1 MDRVEPLAR
10 FSLGGAGAISP
21 TVRIDRR
28 RRREEGDEREQGRNG
43 GQGDDDA
50 GREDEPRD
58 GRPHVDVLA

>member
-28 RRREEGDEREQGRNG
+28 RRREEGDEREQGRNDG
-43 GQGDDDA
+43 HDGDDA

>member
-21 TVRIDRR
+21 TVRIDRQ
-28 RRREEGDEREQGRNG
+28 RRREDDEREKGRKDEHD
-43 GQGDDDA
+43 GDEA